1 MMNFNGG
8 VSMFLSLNMDGVN
21 GKHLIASMLGEG
33 SLIVIGLFVVLAILV
48 AVIFFLRKKK
58 KDNKGDNKDE

>member
-8 VSMFLSLNMDGVN
+8 ISMFLSLNMD

-58 KDNKGDNKDE
+58 KVNKGDNKDE